1 MLFYKKMWFVG
12 HCSNEGRLFVV
23 TIVKNYLW
31 NQSRSVGMWRAQFL
45 DPKSFKREK
54 SFDQRWRSNFVD
66 ETSQKLRRSGKQ
78 KLRKSFFDKNF
89 ATTRLVLV
97 CAINKMVKFKLLKL
111 GWYDWTKVHDI
122 DSGKDL
128 MSLWLPPSQYII
140 EIISFWQLE
149 IYWFILSIYFQYF

>member
-1 MLFYKKMWFVG
+1 MWFVG

-66 ETSQKLRRSGKQ
+66 ETSQKLRRSGQQ
-78 KLRKSFFDKNF
+78 KLKKKFFDKNF
-89 ATTRLVLV
+89 ATTKNNKTGSGSNVTTPKTRNFPGKLVNLRFSDNFSSDRNFFVSKSREISRFRRLNIPPWSVN
-97 CAINKMVKFKLLKL
+97 CTKWLKL
-111 GWYDWTKVHDI
+111 N
-122 DSGKDL
+122 
-128 MSLWLPPSQYII
+128 
-140 EIISFWQLE
+140 FWN
-149 IYWFILSIYFQYF
+149 